1 MPRACGRFAFG
12 VFMGGKV
19 ADQIRIDGLDGL
31 LQSLRQL
38 PKELQGKPLLS
49 GMRKGGNLIRD
60 EAKRRV
66 VRASGFLANQI
77 VVRRAAAKD
86 RRKAGVGAGGEY
98 FTVGVRTGKKVR
110 YANTKRN
117 RRQGRAGKL
126 YEQSGWAYYWRFLE
140 FGTKNMRAKPFLT
153 PAAEARGPQAAKVM
167 IDETRNAIDK
177 IMKARGWK

>member
-1 MPRACGRFAFG
+1 M
-12 VFMGGKV
+12 
-19 ADQIRIDGLDGL
+19 ADQLELHGLDGL
-31 LQSLRQL
+31 LRSLRQL
-38 PKELQGKPLLS
+38 PKELQGKPLQT
-49 GMRKGGNLIRD
+49 GMRKAGNLIRD

-66 VRASGFLANQI
+66 PRASGFMSKQI

-86 RRKAGVGAGGEY
+86 RRKARVGAGGEY
-98 FTVGVRTGKKVR
+98 FTVGVRTGKKVK

-126 YEQSGWAYYWRFLE
+126 YEQSGWAHYWRFIE
-140 FGTKNMRAKPFLT
+140 FGTKKMRAKPFLT
-153 PAAEARGPQAAKVM
+153 PAAEARGPQAAQVM

>member
-1 MPRACGRFAFG
+1 MAESVR
-12 VFMGGKV
+12 V
-19 ADQIRIDGLDGL
+19 DGLDGL
-31 LQSLRQL
+31 LRSLRQL
-38 PKELQGKPLLS
+38 PRELQGKPLQT

-60 EAKRRV
+60 EARRRAP
-66 VRASGFLANQI
+66 RASGFLTQQI
-77 VVRRAAAKD
+77 VVRRAAAKE

-98 FTVGVRTGKKVR
+98 FTVGVRTGKKVK

-153 PAAEARGPQAAKVM
+153 PAAEARGPQAAQMM

>member
-1 MPRACGRFAFG
+1 MAESVR
-12 VFMGGKV
+12 V
-19 ADQIRIDGLDGL
+19 DGLEGL

-38 PKELQGKPLLS
+38 PKELQGKPLQS

-60 EAKRRV
+60 EARRRAP
-66 VRASGFLANQI
+66 RASGFLAKQI

-86 RRKAGVGAGGEY
+86 RRKAGVGPGGEY
-98 FTVGVRTGKKVR
+98 FTVGVRTGKTVK

-117 RRQGRAGKL
+117 RQQGRGGKL

-153 PAAEARGPQAAKVM
+153 PAAEARGPQAAQVM

>member
-1 MPRACGRFAFG
+1 MAESVR
-12 VFMGGKV
+12 V
-19 ADQIRIDGLDGL
+19 DGLEGL

-38 PKELQGKPLLS
+38 PKELQGKPLQS

-60 EAKRRV
+60 EARRRAP
-66 VRASGFLANQI
+66 RASGFLAKQI

-86 RRKAGVGAGGEY
+86 RRKAGVGPGGEY
-98 FTVGVRTGKKVR
+98 FTVGVRTGKTVK

-117 RRQGRAGKL
+117 RRQGRVGKL

-153 PAAEARGPQAAKVM
+153 PAAEARGPQAAQVM

-177 IMKARGWK
+177 IMKTRGWK

>member
-1 MPRACGRFAFG
+1 
-12 VFMGGKV
+12 MGE
-19 ADQIRIDGLDGL
+19 QIRIDGLDFL

-38 PKELQGKPLLS
+38 PKELQGKPLQT

-60 EAKRRV
+60 EARRRAP
-66 VRASGFLANQI
+66 RASGFLAQQI

-98 FTVGVRTGKKVR
+98 FTVGVRTGKKVK

-117 RRQGRAGKL
+117 RRQGRVGKL
-126 YEQSGWAYYWRFLE
+126 YEQSGWAHYWRFLE
-140 FGTKNMRAKPFLT
+140 FGTKNMRARPFLT
-153 PAAEARGPQAAKVM
+153 PAAEARGPQAAQVM
-167 IDETRNAIDK
+167 IDETRTAIDK